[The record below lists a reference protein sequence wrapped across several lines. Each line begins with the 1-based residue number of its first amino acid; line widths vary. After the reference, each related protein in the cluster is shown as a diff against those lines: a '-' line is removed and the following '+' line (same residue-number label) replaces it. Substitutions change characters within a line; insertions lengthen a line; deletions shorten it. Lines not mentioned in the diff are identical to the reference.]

1 MMDFKRIS
9 TMTRCV
15 SKPIT
20 TLTLVMTL
28 QFGDIYLSFLVVDDN
43 VISSFAIE
51 KVTTQSLII
60 FSM

>member
-1 MMDFKRIS
+1 MCF
-9 TMTRCV
+9 
-15 SKPIT
+15 KPII